1 MRTAYSVQR
10 RTASVGLLFMIR
22 LSCPLLASPPTSTHI
37 TNHSPQKRLF
47 QRRCLLPW
55 RKFKLLEH
63 IQVSLEMTYLAMY
76 GVVLVLII
84 LVQVLISASQHGL
97 LTLLGNR
104 ESLSSVGV
112 AKRAEKTV
120 QNSVVAMALVAPA
133 VLMLTLA
140 NLSTPGTIFAI
151 QLFLTTRIAY
161 AICFLLGITL
171 LRTVTWIVG
180 FLATTYLYLSLL

>member
-63 IQVSLEMTYLAMY
+63 IQVSLEMTYF
-76 GVVLVLII
+76 GDVRR
-84 LVQVLISASQHGL
+84 SAGPNHIGSGADQRV
-97 LTLLGNR
+97 TARITN
-104 ESLSSVGV
+104 
-112 AKRAEKTV
+112 
-120 QNSVVAMALVAPA
+120 
-133 VLMLTLA
+133 
-140 NLSTPGTIFAI
+140 FA
-151 QLFLTTRIAY
+151 R
-161 AICFLLGITL
+161 
-171 LRTVTWIVG
+171 
-180 FLATTYLYLSLL
+180 

>member
-1 MRTAYSVQR
+1 M
-10 RTASVGLLFMIR
+10 
-22 LSCPLLASPPTSTHI
+22 
-37 TNHSPQKRLF
+37 
-47 QRRCLLPW
+47 
-55 RKFKLLEH
+55 
-63 IQVSLEMTYLAMY
+63 SLEMTYLAMY

-84 LVQVLISASQHGL
+84 LVQVLISASHHGL

-112 AKRAEKTV
+112 AERAEKTV

-140 NLSTPGTIFAI
+140 NFSTPGTILAI
-151 QLFLTTRIAY
+151 QLFLTARIAY
-161 AICFLLGITL
+161 AICFLLGITF
-171 LRTVTWIVG
+171 LRTLTWIVA

>member
-1 MRTAYSVQR
+1 MHRQS
-10 RTASVGLLFMIR
+10 SKR
-22 LSCPLLASPPTSTHI
+22 LYRQPPFLYMVHNLHKIHQSIPTPTHSTH
-37 TNHSPQKRLF
+37 HSPQKRLL
-47 QRRCLLPW
+47 QRCCLLPW

-112 AKRAEKTV
+112 AERAEKTV

-140 NLSTPGTIFAI
+140 NLSTPEQSLQSNYFSLHVSRMQFA
-151 QLFLTTRIAY
+151 F
-161 AICFLLGITL
+161 FWG
-171 LRTVTWIVG
+171 
-180 FLATTYLYLSLL
+180 